1 MRHILITAIALSFM
15 MFSNA
20 FAHDVWMEKRNGDIG
35 VLYGHGLKLDPYDPE
50 KIKDVKG
57 FDSKGKA
64 VKVEIVK
71 RKESALI
78 SPKGEAATIGMLFDG
93 GYGVKT
99 TEGSKKLTK
108 REAKGNFEI
117 IESTRSYKY
126 SKAMVGPSD
135 VSSKPIGLRLE
146 IVPQKNPFA
155 IKIGET
161 LPIKVLFEGKPLEG
175 ATIKAGCTHER
186 NLKEYSATD
195 KDGVANVVIE
205 KGCNQIINAS
215 YKTAL
220 KDDPD
225 ADLLSISTNM
235 TFEVK

>member
-1 MRHILITAIALSFM
+1 M

-20 FAHDVWMEKRNGDIG
+20 FAHMLWMEKRNGDIG
-35 VLYGHGLKLDPYDPE
+35 ILYGHGLKLDPYDPE

-64 VKVEIVK
+64 VEVVIVK
-71 RKESALI
+71 QKESALI
-78 SPKGEAATIGMLFDG
+78 SPKGEAATISILFDG
-93 GYGVKT
+93 GYFVKT
-99 TEGSKKLTK
+99 TEGGKKLTK

-117 IESTRSYKY
+117 IESFRSQKY
-126 SKAMVGPSD
+126 SKVMLSPSD
-135 VSSKPIGLRLE
+135 LFSKPLGLRLE
-146 IVPQKNPFA
+146 IVPEKNPFA

-175 ATIKAGCTHER
+175 AVVKAGCTYER
-186 NLKEYSATD
+186 KLKELPKTD
-195 KDGVANVVIE
+195 KNGIANVAIE
-205 KGCNQIINAS
+205 KSGNQIIGVS
-215 YKTAL
+215 YKIPL

-225 ADLLSISTNM
+225 ADVLSLSTNM

>member
-1 MRHILITAIALSFM
+1 MCKKIVLSFL
-15 MFSNA
+15 FFA
-20 FAHDVWMEKRNGDIG
+20 LIIQPVFAHDVWMEKRNGDFG
-35 VLYGHGLKLDPYDPE
+35 VLYGHGFKLDPYDPE
-50 KIKDVKG
+50 KIKDAKG

-64 VKVEIVK
+64 VEVMIVK

-78 SPKGEAATIGMLFDG
+78 SPKGEAATISIFFDG

-99 TEGSKKLTK
+99 TEGWKKLTK

-117 IESTRSYKY
+117 VESSRSQKY
-126 SKAMVGPSD
+126 SKAMLSPSA
-135 VSSKPIGLRLE
+135 VSSKPLGLRLE

-155 IKIGET
+155 IKVGET
-161 LPIKVLFEGKPLEG
+161 LPIKVLFEGKPLGG
-175 ATIKAGCTHER
+175 AIIKAGCTYER
-186 NLKEYSATD
+186 EVKEYPATD
-195 KDGVANVVIE
+195 KNGIANVVIE
-205 KGCNQIINAS
+205 KGCNQIIKAS

-225 ADLLSISTNM
+225 ADLLSISTNI